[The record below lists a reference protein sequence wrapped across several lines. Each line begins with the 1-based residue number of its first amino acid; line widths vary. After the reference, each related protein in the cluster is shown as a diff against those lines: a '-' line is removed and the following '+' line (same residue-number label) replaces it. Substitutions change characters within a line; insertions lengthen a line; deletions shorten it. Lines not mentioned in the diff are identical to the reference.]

1 MIIIVGILLIGLIL
15 VLEENYYLKE
25 ELKEVYKN
33 DK

>member
-1 MIIIVGILLIGLIL
+1 MIIIIGILLVWLIL